1 MERILSIFDNID
13 DGSDESN
20 QDFVWWRR
28 IDIDLSRRNLFV
40 LNSVTST
47 SKVELEVEKVVNAR
61 FTSDI

>member
-47 SKVELEVEKVVNAR
+47 SKVELEVEKVVNGS
-61 FTSDI
+61 FYL